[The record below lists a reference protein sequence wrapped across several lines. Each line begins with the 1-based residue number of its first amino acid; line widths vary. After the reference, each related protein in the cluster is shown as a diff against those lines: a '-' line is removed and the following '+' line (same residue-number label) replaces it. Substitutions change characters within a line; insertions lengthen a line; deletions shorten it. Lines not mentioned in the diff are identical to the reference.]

1 MNDKDLF
8 FCLFNGNL
16 FFGCNKSE
24 QLVIE
29 DQLATE
35 RGKPVSDAHIHFIP
49 NLVSHSKKMP
59 LTSIR
64 YSLPIQSFVTLKTYS
79 QWKNELIETL
89 VNETKRAGSHTVSL
103 SESLYTNR
111 LYKYRLEVSRS
122 TLDTMIV
129 KEIMSN
135 KPAEALIGVE
145 PITKT
150 NNNGRFEIE
159 IGELAIGKT
168 FDLTST
174 NDFKE
179 TVRISDNIEL
189 MAIKDGEIIPRKYI
203 EVDEERLNSVVLTS
217 Q

>member
-1 MNDKDLF
+1 MKFLPVLFISILF
-8 FCLFNGNL
+8 FL
-16 FFGCNKSE
+16 GCNKSE
-24 QLVIE
+24 QLVIVG
-29 DQLATE
+29 QLVTE
-35 RGKPVSDAHIHFIP
+35 QGKTVSDAHIHFIP

-59 LTSIR
+59 STSIG

-89 VNETKRAGSHTVSL
+89 VNETISAGSHTVSL
-103 SESLYTNR
+103 SESFYTNR
-111 LYKYRLEVSRS
+111 LYEYRLEVSRS
-122 TLDTMIV
+122 SLDTTIV
-129 KEIMSN
+129 KEIMSI

-174 NDFKE
+174 NNFKE

-189 MAIKDGEIIPRKYI
+189 IAIKDGEIISRKYI
-203 EVDEERLNSVVLTS
+203 EVDEESLNSVVLTS

>member
-1 MNDKDLF
+1 
-8 FCLFNGNL
+8 
-16 FFGCNKSE
+16 
-24 QLVIE
+24 
-29 DQLATE
+29 
-35 RGKPVSDAHIHFIP
+35 
-49 NLVSHSKKMP
+49 MP
-59 LTSIR
+59 STSIG

-89 VNETKRAGSHTVSL
+89 VNETKSAGSHTVSL

-111 LYKYRLEVSRS
+111 LYEYRLEVSRS

-129 KEIMSN
+129 KEIMFI
-135 KPAEALIGVE
+135 KPAEALIGVK

-189 MAIKDGEIIPRKYI
+189 IAIKDGEIISRKYI
-203 EVDEERLNSVVLTS
+203 EVDEESLNSVVLTS